1 MQVATPISKLLK
13 NYKCIFIYNA
23 KKKKKKDVGIRICW
37 SGIDA

>member
-23 KKKKKKDVGIRICW
+23 KKKDVGIRICW